1 MSTVGPDLTELK
13 KYLLVLDLS
22 PTRVPTMQEYK
33 KAYREKLKL
42 HPDWGG
48 ETGPFQAITEAALYV
63 FQYITSHNDQQPRK
77 NSEKD
82 IMLIKTFESENNV
95 VYHTGSVVFEIKQ
108 SEGSIWIDSLKN
120 KLGDPVELPDGSG
133 CIMKQD
139 NFKIPAVS
147 CHTKAT
153 SGTLTVT
160 VYPNPK
166 NGQPKIMVQGK
177 MYLAF
182 ITFIIPLVI
191 QDIHAATSLPAI
203 AGLGAAAIGA
213 NSESEDNDDDSEPAT
228 KATDSD
234 LESFSRAFK
243 RMECEV
249 VTLRNDLVQ
258 QMTTN
263 LPKNSDENELSK
275 IGKRIEILENL
286 LKSNLDQFNTLS
298 QSLEKLNKKLD
309 IKITGESVTLGPQQ
323 FELLAQSISDHLK
336 VSEITTS
343 LTTLSR
349 EVATSAEVQKFSQQ
363 VA

>member
-1 MSTVGPDLTELK
+1 MELT
-13 KYLLVLDLS
+13 
-22 PTRVPTMQEYK
+22 
-33 KAYREKLKL
+33 
-42 HPDWGG
+42 
-48 ETGPFQAITEAALYV
+48 
-63 FQYITSHNDQQPRK
+63 
-77 NSEKD
+77 
-82 IMLIKTFESENNV
+82 
-95 VYHTGSVVFEIKQ
+95 
-108 SEGSIWIDSLKN
+108 
-120 KLGDPVELPDGSG
+120 DGSG

-203 AGLGAAAIGA
+203 AGLGAAAIGGVEPA

-263 LPKNSDENELSK
+263 LPKNSDKMSYQ
-275 IGKRIEILENL
+275 R
-286 LKSNLDQFNTLS
+286 
-298 QSLEKLNKKLD
+298 
-309 IKITGESVTLGPQQ
+309 
-323 FELLAQSISDHLK
+323 
-336 VSEITTS
+336 
-343 LTTLSR
+343 
-349 EVATSAEVQKFSQQ
+349 
-363 VA
+363 

>member
-1 MSTVGPDLTELK
+1 
-13 KYLLVLDLS
+13 
-22 PTRVPTMQEYK
+22 
-33 KAYREKLKL
+33 
-42 HPDWGG
+42 
-48 ETGPFQAITEAALYV
+48 
-63 FQYITSHNDQQPRK
+63 
-77 NSEKD
+77 
-82 IMLIKTFESENNV
+82 
-95 VYHTGSVVFEIKQ
+95 
-108 SEGSIWIDSLKN
+108 
-120 KLGDPVELPDGSG
+120 
-133 CIMKQD
+133 
-139 NFKIPAVS
+139 
-147 CHTKAT
+147 
-153 SGTLTVT
+153 
-160 VYPNPK
+160 
-166 NGQPKIMVQGK
+166 MVQGK

-182 ITFIIPLVI
+182 VTFIIPLVI

-203 AGLGAAAIGA
+203 AGLGAAAIGGVEPA

-249 VTLRNDLVQ
+249 VTLRNDLVL

-275 IGKRIEILENL
+275 IEKRIEMLENL

-309 IKITGESVTLGPQQ
+309 IKINGESVTLGPQQ
-323 FELLAQSISDHLK
+323 FELLAQSITDHLQM
-336 VSEITTS
+336 SEITTS